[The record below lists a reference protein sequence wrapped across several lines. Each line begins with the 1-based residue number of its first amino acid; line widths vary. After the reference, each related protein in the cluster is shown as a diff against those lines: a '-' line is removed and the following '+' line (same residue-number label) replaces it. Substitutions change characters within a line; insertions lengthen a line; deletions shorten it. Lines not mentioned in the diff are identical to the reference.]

1 MVDTILQTLNDFET
15 RLKKLEEQQ
24 NNNNFSNQI
33 IDFEP
38 VYSPEEL
45 QPLAVTT
52 PKERSRR
59 DEFIAR
65 HHDCKGGRIYYE
77 VHPTSVGS
85 VIYIICDKCNTK
97 QDITDYASW

>member
-1 MVDTILQTLNDFET
+1 MVDTILQTLNDFEV
-15 RLKKLEEQQ
+15 RLKRLEEH
-24 NNNNFSNQI
+24 NNLITAKQAT

-38 VYSPEEL
+38 TYSPEEL